1 MRSKKLKLII
11 NFVFMLLGLSLVFL
25 TLNDGFATI
34 YDWLS
39 LILGSLVAII
49 NFIGLVNIDK
59 EATDSNTFEE

>member
-1 MRSKKLKLII
+1 MRSKKIKLII
-11 NFVFMLLGLSLVFL
+11 NFVFMLLGLALVFF

-49 NFIGLVNIDK
+49 NFLGLVNINK
-59 EATDSNTFEE
+59 ENTDSNNLGE